1 METIEER
8 AKSYVKDCELQGM
21 EASRAEFD
29 YIVGAKE
36 EHILLTEWYDVKDK
50 FPDTDRRVLVK
61 TAQDGILMACY
72 GLTHTDRWFVY
83 GFMQGLMPEVTHW
96 REIHE

>member
-8 AKSYVKDCELQGM
+8 AKSYAMQVHCFRPDLC
-21 EASRAEFD
+21 AAD
-29 YIVGAKE
+29 YIAGAKE

-61 TAQDGILMACY
+61 TTQDGILMACY

-83 GFMQGLMPEVTHW
+83 GFMQGQMPEVTHW

>member
-8 AKSYVKDCELQGM
+8 ARSYVKQC
-21 EASRAEFD
+21 RAAIPEICAFD
-29 YIVGAKE
+29 YTSGAKE

-61 TAQDGILMACY
+61 TTQDGILMACY

-83 GFMQGLMPEVTHW
+83 GFMQGQMPEVTHW